1 MDINGPFI
9 DDFPLKPPFIDRFSM
24 ASGTINWETYDDC
37 TVTTNGTVLAP
48 RCMTIHH
55 PWDGPERS
63 GP

>member
-1 MDINGPFI
+1 
-9 DDFPLKPPFIDRFSM
+9 M